1 MGNCANHLKVQR
13 MDSIDGK
20 YIPPTSPQKKDP
32 HSPTKVSNTGPRVS
46 SLKEILK
53 TTQENKKKK
62 DSEDNIKKNG
72 RQDKAIPTI
81 VLD

>member
-1 MGNCANHLKVQR
+1 

-20 YIPPTSPQKKDP
+20 YVPPRSPEKKEP
-32 HSPTKVSNTGPRVS
+32 HSPTKVEHTPRVS

-53 TTQENKKKK
+53 TTQQNKKKK

-72 RQDKAIPTI
+72 RQ
-81 VLD
+81 